1 MSFSE
6 RVWPRLGYNSSRW
19 ILIIPSSLPHQDS
32 KSRSEASNEPSEGH
46 IPWLSE
52 NREEDVGYCHSTRLR
67 HRRIPPKRKGGVLDA
82 VHQENLIIN
91 PVKSYFDP
99 ESPIS
104 SPVPT
109 HQECS
114 TRINHSDHQIR
125 LLWSMCE
132 FKLFFS
138 KFRTSRSQPKSR
150 SKICLRRNYG
160 QPKKSSWCL

>member
-1 MSFSE
+1 MNSNHSLLFAPSRFKVLIRSIQWTKWGSHTLAVRE
-6 RVWPRLGYNSSRW
+6 QRGGRGVLPFNKITTQENSS
-19 ILIIPSSLPHQDS
+19 
-32 KSRSEASNEPSEGH
+32 KKE
-46 IPWLSE
+46 
-52 NREEDVGYCHSTRLR
+52 
-67 HRRIPPKRKGGVLDA
+67 GGVLDA

-114 TRINHSDHQIR
+114 TRINHSDHQIG

-138 KFRTSRSQPKSR
+138 KFRTSRSQPKPR